1 MPIPEDAL
9 AFTDAMADMLR
20 LPDETLAMSY
30 IYLNRY
36 LRFYRDQRRPDPLD
50 LCKNYQLANFFP
62 ARAVASGVV
71 FTALEG
77 SGLRVRRDLGD
88 WVKDVGSGKV
98 DKEDME
104 EVLEI
109 LRVN

>member
-1 MPIPEDAL
+1 MGRMDSSSAT
-9 AFTDAMADMLR
+9 AHKGGR
-20 LPDETLAMSY
+20 
-30 IYLNRY
+30 
-36 LRFYRDQRRPDPLD
+36 
-50 LCKNYQLANFFP
+50 CKNYQLANFFP
-62 ARAVASGVV
+62 ARAVALGVV

-109 LRVN
+109 LTVN